1 MQRRPSSSRTLA
13 IGALALTAIAAFY
26 FFDLSHTP
34 VYFGGD
40 EAHFGGQAYSIAQT
54 GRSLDGEFLPLFVKL
69 GDPLGDH
76 ERMPWGDTWYQPF
89 LFYLVA
95 LLLKFVP
102 LTEAWVRVPT
112 AFIGGVLTPI
122 LMYVVAF
129 RLLQNRVYA
138 ATAAV
143 LLALSPVQ
151 VILSRQA
158 LDYICPLPFV
168 LAWLWSLSVFE
179 KTGSTR
185 AAFAGG
191 LILGVGCYSYIASW
205 MQMPICLLLSWLV
218 FARVDQRV
226 GHPAAVVGHPAAV
239 VGHPA
244 TVVGHPATVV
254 GHPFRGAWIKPLLAS
269 SCGFALPILVLAV
282 PWLWLHPE
290 MLQQTIVRY
299 RLPADGGPAPS
310 LLRVYLSFFNP
321 YELFVTGGPIL
332 TTATGRIGSVLLPLA
347 VLGPVGVYAL
357 WRRRQESPL
366 HLVLLLGLLLAPV
379 AATFKREMGMMQRE
393 MIFLVFAVLIAAF
406 GLAWLQQSAR
416 RWVRFGA
423 LALLAVIPLQF
434 GWFFSDYLGHY
445 KRRSAF
451 YYDSVVF
458 GDIADYLID
467 ADAAAGVP
475 AIYLSTALDDAA
487 PKWRFYAA
495 KRHRELLLS
504 RTQYFTTD
512 GYEFESAPPGSVM
525 VVIVENA
532 KIAALTKSGKWSL
545 AKIIYD
551 IDRRE
556 AAAILRK
563 AS

>member
-1 MQRRPSSSRTLA
+1 LQRRPSRSRTLA
-13 IGALALTAIAAFY
+13 IGVLALVAIAPFY

-40 EAHFGGQAYSIAQT
+40 EAHFGGQAYSIART

-102 LTEAWVRVPT
+102 LTEAWVRAPT

-138 ATAAV
+138 AAAAV

-179 KTGSTR
+179 KTGSIR

-218 FARVDQRV
+218 FYRLSR
-226 GHPAAVVGHPAAV
+226 PAG
-239 VGHPA
+239 G
-244 TVVGHPATVV
+244 G
-254 GHPFRGAWIKPLLAS
+254 KPLGLPIAFS
-269 SCGFALPILVLAV
+269 AAGFALPVVVLAV

-290 MLQQTIVRY
+290 MLQQTITRY
-299 RLPADGGPAPS
+299 RLPPDGGPAPS

-366 HLVLLLGLLLAPV
+366 HLVLLLGLFLAPV
-379 AATFKREMGMMQRE
+379 AATLKREMGMIQRE
-393 MIFLVFAVLIAAF
+393 MIILVFAVLIAAF
-406 GLAWLQQSAR
+406 GLTWLQQSAR
-416 RWVRFGA
+416 RWVRLGA
-423 LALLAVIPLQF
+423 FALLAVVPLQF
-434 GWFFSDYLGHY
+434 GWFFYDYLGHY

-467 ADAAAGVP
+467 ADAATGVP

-495 KRHRELLLS
+495 KRHREQLLS
-504 RTQYFTTD
+504 RTQYFTSD
-512 GYEFESAPPGSVM
+512 GYEFEAAPPGSVM

-532 KIAALTKSGKWSL
+532 KIAALIKSGRWSL
-545 AKIIYD
+545 AKIMYD

-563 AS
+563 GS